1 MNKVRCT
8 YVEEDMRWQFAV
20 GKEYA
25 CKVDESAAD
34 PNSMTLVGEDKEPW
48 YAERLDD
55 NNVSLLGIFVKFEF
69 I

>member
-8 YVEEDMRWQFAV
+8 HVEEDMECHFTV

-25 CKVDESAAD
+25 CKVDEALGY
-34 PNSMTLVGEDKEPW
+34 PNSMIVVGEDKERW
-48 YAERLDD
+48 YAWRQGDK
-55 NNVSLLGIFVKFEF
+55 NAALLGMFVKFEF

>member
-8 YVEEDMRWQFAV
+8 YVEEDMECHFTV
-20 GKEYA
+20 GKEYT

-34 PNSMTLVGEDKEPW
+34 PDSMIVIGEDKETW

>member
-8 YVEEDMRWQFAV
+8 YVEEDMECHFTV

-34 PNSMTLVGEDKEPW
+34 PKSMIVVGEDKERW

-55 NNVSLLGIFVKFEF
+55 KNAALLGMFVKFEF

>member
-8 YVEEDMRWQFAV
+8 YCESEMEPHFSV
-20 GKEYA
+20 GKEYIYNM
-25 CKVDESAAD
+25 DQFSTD
-34 PNSMTLVGEDKEPW
+34 PNSMIVIGEDRQPW

-55 NNVSLLGIFVKFEF
+55 KNAALLGMFVKFEF

>member
-8 YVEEDMRWQFAV
+8 YVEEEMETHFTV

-25 CKVDESAAD
+25 CKLDDSASD
-34 PNSMTLVGEDKEPW
+34 PNSMIVIGEDADPW

-55 NNVSLLGIFVKFEF
+55 KNAALLGMFVKFEF